1 VGWYVYTPTGQGK
14 MADMTW
20 KEFKEVIDKMLTD
33 RGMPDDIEIWYIDIV
48 FPKAD
53 SLAVSAPEMGLTI
66 TDSG

>member
-1 VGWYVYTPTGQGK
+1 